1 MEPVS
6 QDYVPCSWK
15 GKKLATF
22 LMLSPESQAQTLSD
36 LDAQCLVFF
45 FFKSSPE
52 SCTYPVWG
60 QARNIDM
67 CPD

>member
-45 FFKSSPE
+45 FFLNLHPR
-52 SCTYPVWG
+52 PVHTLSG
-60 QARNIDM
+60 VKPAT
-67 CPD
+67 